1 MIRLYPKEFIE
12 YLVHFHASRDYFEC
26 HEILED
32 YWKRVDAGNKDS
44 IWVAFI
50 QLAVSSYHH
59 RRGNFAGAKKSLEK
73 AKKNFILK
81 DTEINGLGLY
91 QQSLLTLLNDRIALI
106 DGKKAY
112 ESFIL
117 PLNDPALISQCQQ
130 LAADLGLE
138 WENKSNLED
147 KALVHRHLLRDRTSV
162 INNREKAIKLRKD
175 SE

>member
-32 YWKRVDAGNKDS
+32 YWKQVDSGNKDS
-44 IWVAFI
+44 IWIAFI

-59 RRGNFAGAKKSLEK
+59 RRGNFAGAKKSLEN
-73 AKKNFILK
+73 AKKVFILN
-81 DTEINGLGLY
+81 DTEINRLGLN
-91 QQSLLTLLNDRIALI
+91 QSTLFTLLNDQTALI
-106 DGKKAY
+106 DGRKAY
-112 ESFIL
+112 ESFLL
-117 PLNDPALISQCQQ
+117 PLNDPALISQCRQ
-130 LAADLGLE
+130 LAATLGLT

-147 KALVHRHLLRDRTSV
+147 KALVHRHLLRDRTMV
-162 INNREKAIKLRKD
+162 IENREKAIKRRKD